1 MKEHNVEVKSRMGAK
16 SGPRKVVG
24 SIKIT
29 EAETLA
35 EFVQMVGG
43 EENALKLGNT
53 QFATNLKN
61 EARRLS
67 NVTLSD
73 RKVRE
78 QAVAA
83 VLDDKAILQS
93 ILQEETT
100 QEDAIAV
107 KMTEIRAAHEAA
119 QAAAVA
125 PVAAGAA
132 GAATDDAEDSED
144 DD

>member
-1 MKEHNVEVKSRMGAK
+1 MKEITADVKSRMGAK
-16 SGPRKVVG
+16 SGPRKLVG

-29 EAETLA
+29 EAETLD

-119 QAAAVA
+119 QAAAVT
-125 PVAAGAA
+125 PVAAGA